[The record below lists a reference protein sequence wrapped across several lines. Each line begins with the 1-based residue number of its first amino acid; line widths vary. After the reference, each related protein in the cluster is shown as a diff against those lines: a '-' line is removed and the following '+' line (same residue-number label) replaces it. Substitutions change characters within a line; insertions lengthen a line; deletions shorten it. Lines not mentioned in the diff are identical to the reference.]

1 MLSSMRKSAGSWM
14 IKILL
19 GLIVLAFVFMG
30 AGTFYSKRDTEVASV
45 NGEPISIEEY
55 QSTYRNIV
63 QNLEQRFGDRLDQ
76 DMIDMLNIR
85 EQVLN
90 QLIEKHLLLQ
100 TAEQQHIQMTDE
112 MLSGWITGI
121 PAFQNNGQFD
131 PDRYRRVLSQNRL
144 SPESF
149 EAMQK
154 QVLLEQMLRNLLGNA
169 VPVSEAETR
178 AWFEWRNTEVN
189 IEYAVFSA
197 KDFDSVE
204 ISKKEAED
212 YFEKNKENYRTPP
225 RIKARYIR
233 FKPEDYLDEV
243 KVSQTEIRNYYDS
256 NRSEFTDPETVEARH
271 ILLKVSEDAAP
282 ETVEKAREKALSI
295 KKKAESGQ
303 DFAGLARE
311 FSQDQTAEDGGYLG
325 VLEKGDT
332 VKEFSEQAF
341 SLEPGQISKP
351 VRTRFGWHI
360 IKIEDR
366 TKESVK
372 PLEKVEKKIKD
383 KLAMQQAAD
392 LAYDKAYSVY
402 DISFEGED
410 LVKNAEE
417 LGLEL
422 KTTDFFTR
430 DKGPDINGAD
440 DFTETAF
447 SLPNGEV
454 SKVRQI
460 KDSFY
465 LIQPIEKQEP
475 GIPELASVIEKVR
488 EDALREKQK
497 LTARQAAENFL
508 EQVDSKGNV
517 SDAADITGNKVKT
530 TGFFKQNQP
539 IPEIGQNRSLASA
552 AFSLHEDKPF
562 ADTVIAGSDGR
573 FYVIGLKKRKIPDK
587 KTFENEKQEVLA
599 GLAERKRMQA
609 IDRLTS
615 ALRQASEIKISDKFS
630 KSSG

>member
-169 VPVSEAETR
+169 VPVSEAEAR

-212 YFEKNKENYRTPP
+212 YFEKNKEDYRTPP

-271 ILLKVSEDAAP
+271 ILLKVSEDAA
-282 ETVEKAREKALSI
+282 
-295 KKKAESGQ
+295 
-303 DFAGLARE
+303 
-311 FSQDQTAEDGGYLG
+311 
-325 VLEKGDT
+325 
-332 VKEFSEQAF
+332 
-341 SLEPGQISKP
+341 
-351 VRTRFGWHI
+351 
-360 IKIEDR
+360 
-366 TKESVK
+366 
-372 PLEKVEKKIKD
+372 
-383 KLAMQQAAD
+383 
-392 LAYDKAYSVY
+392 
-402 DISFEGED
+402 
-410 LVKNAEE
+410 
-417 LGLEL
+417 
-422 KTTDFFTR
+422 
-430 DKGPDINGAD
+430 
-440 DFTETAF
+440 
-447 SLPNGEV
+447 
-454 SKVRQI
+454 
-460 KDSFY
+460 
-465 LIQPIEKQEP
+465 
-475 GIPELASVIEKVR
+475 
-488 EDALREKQK
+488 
-497 LTARQAAENFL
+497 
-508 EQVDSKGNV
+508 
-517 SDAADITGNKVKT
+517 
-530 TGFFKQNQP
+530 
-539 IPEIGQNRSLASA
+539 
-552 AFSLHEDKPF
+552 
-562 ADTVIAGSDGR
+562 
-573 FYVIGLKKRKIPDK
+573 
-587 KTFENEKQEVLA
+587 
-599 GLAERKRMQA
+599 
-609 IDRLTS
+609 
-615 ALRQASEIKISDKFS
+615 
-630 KSSG
+630 